1 MGSVYVAE
9 HVLMG
14 RMVAL
19 KTIQLRFAN
28 DPALVERFLREV
40 RASAKLNHANV
51 VTVYDAEQTADT
63 LFLVMEYLEGQDLRD
78 LVRRSGPLDVATACS
93 LLRQALL
100 GVQHAHE
107 RGVVHRDI
115 KPNNLFLV
123 PNPGL
128 LASGCVKVL
137 DFGLAKVLQ
146 DTGVYAYG
154 TPTGFAMGT
163 MGYMSPEQAADTRSV
178 GINADIFS
186 LGRTLYYLLTAKL
199 PYPNGIRSLM
209 LEESGQQA
217 VVPLEQLRPELPP
230 AVASLVERM
239 TARRQED
246 RFQSCAE
253 VLSSLSPLC
262 QTDPGHPPW

>member
-1 MGSVYVAE
+1 
-9 HVLMG
+9 MG
-14 RMVAL
+14 RTVAL
-19 KTIQLRFAN
+19 KTIQLRFAE

-40 RASAKLNHANV
+40 RASAKLGHENV
-51 VTVYDAEQTADT
+51 VAVHDAEQTSDA
-63 LFLVMEYLEGQDLRD
+63 LFLVMEYLEGQDLRE
-78 LVRRSGPLDVATACS
+78 LVRCGGPLDLATACS
-93 LLRQALL
+93 LLVQAVR

-123 PNPGL
+123 PGTGPL
-128 LASGCVKVL
+128 VSGRVKVL

-146 DTGVYAYG
+146 DAGVYRYG
-154 TPTGFAMGT
+154 TPAGFAMGT

-178 GINADIFS
+178 GIHADIFS
-186 LGRTLYYLLTAKL
+186 LGRTLYYLLSGRL
-199 PYPNGIRSLM
+199 PYRDGVRSLM

-217 VVPLEQLRPELPP
+217 VVPLEQLCPGLPP
-230 AVASLVERM
+230 EAAVLVGRM

-253 VLSSLSPLC
+253 VLASLTPLC
-262 QTDPGHPPW
+262 QAEPGAAADRGRM